1 MRSLVFDSS
10 VSSDDIEPIDFV
22 SMPLTTVTSA
32 LRFRMATVVV
42 VVVPLELFTLFVGIE
57 LCGGGGGGSAVGV
70 SVLSSI
76 GVVGSHD
83 L

>member
-42 VVVPLELFTLFVGIE
+42 VVVPLELFTLFVVNE